1 MKQILVIDD
10 EPEILKLIGR
20 VLENAGY
27 KVMTAE
33 NGRLA
38 DKLFDKHLFDLVIT
52 DIIMP
57 QKEGL
62 EIILQLKKNSPD
74 TKILAISG
82 GGKIKPAE
90 YLGTAQATGAHA
102 IVKKPFKISHL
113 VEKVGQLLNS

>member
-10 EPEILKLIGR
+10 EPDILKLISKI
-20 VLENAGY
+20 LEKAGY

-38 DKLFDKHLFDLVIT
+38 DKLFNEYPFDLVIT
-52 DIIMP
+52 DIVMP

-62 EIILQLKKNSPD
+62 EIILQLKENSPD

-82 GGKIKPAE
+82 GGKIEFAE
-90 YLGTAQATGAHA
+90 YLDAARATGAHA
-102 IVKKPFKISHL
+102 IVKKPFEISHL
-113 VEKVGQLLNS
+113 LNTVEQLLNS

>member
-10 EPEILKLIGR
+10 EPDILKLISKI
-20 VLENAGY
+20 LEKAGY
-27 KVMTAE
+27 RVMTAE

-38 DKLFDKHLFDLVIT
+38 DKLFNEHPFDLVIT

-62 EIILQLKKNSPD
+62 EIILQLRENSPN

-82 GGKIKPAE
+82 GGKIERAG
-90 YLGTAQATGAHA
+90 YLDAARAIGAHA
-102 IVKKPFKISHL
+102 IVKKPFEISHL
-113 VEKVGQLLNS
+113 LDKVEQLLNS

>member
-10 EPEILKLIGR
+10 EPDILKLISKI
-20 VLENAGY
+20 LEKAGY
-27 KVMTAE
+27 RVMTAE

-38 DKLFDKHLFDLVIT
+38 DKLFNEHPFDLVIT

-62 EIILQLKKNSPD
+62 EIILQLRENSPD

-82 GGKIKPAE
+82 GGKIERAG
-90 YLGTAQATGAHA
+90 YLDAARTIGAHA
-102 IVKKPFKISHL
+102 IVKKPFEISHL
-113 VEKVGQLLNS
+113 LDKVEQLLNS

>member
-10 EPEILKLIGR
+10 EPDILKLISKI
-20 VLENAGY
+20 LEKAGY

-38 DKLFDKHLFDLVIT
+38 EKLFNEHPFDLVIT
-52 DIIMP
+52 DIVMP

-62 EIILQLKKNSPD
+62 DIILQLKENNPD

-82 GGKIKPAE
+82 GGKTELAE
-90 YLGTAQATGAHA
+90 YLDAARAAGAHA
-102 IVKKPFKISHL
+102 IVKKPFEIGHL
-113 VEKVGQLLNS
+113 LNKVEQLLRS

>member
-10 EPEILKLIGR
+10 EPDILKLISKI
-20 VLENAGY
+20 LEKAGY

-38 DKLFDKHLFDLVIT
+38 DKLFNEHPFDLVIT
-52 DIIMP
+52 DIVMP

-62 EIILQLKKNSPD
+62 EIILQLKENSPD

-82 GGKIKPAE
+82 GGKIEFAE
-90 YLGTAQATGAHA
+90 YLDAARATGAHA
-102 IVKKPFKISHL
+102 IVKKPFEISHL
-113 VEKVGQLLNS
+113 LNKVEQLLNS